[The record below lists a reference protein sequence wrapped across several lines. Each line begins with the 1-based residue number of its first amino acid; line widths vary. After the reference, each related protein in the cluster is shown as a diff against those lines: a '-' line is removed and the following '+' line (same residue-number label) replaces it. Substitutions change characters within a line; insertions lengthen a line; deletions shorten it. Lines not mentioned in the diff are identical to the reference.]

1 MRLVTHAPSSVV
13 APAVYRVR
21 VSHARTERVRH
32 AFRYRHSLWLVD
44 LDALP
49 QLPRGLRWLAS
60 FAARDHFGDPAAT
73 WRANVEAFLAV
84 NDVHLDDG
92 RVVAL
97 TGPRSSGY
105 VFNPLTTYWC
115 HHADGRLRAVVAE
128 VHNTY
133 GERHC
138 YLLRPDAEGR
148 DTADKAFYVSPFFTV
163 DGCYEI
169 RCPEPGDTVDVSVTL
184 HREGRPVFTARV
196 AGKRENPGRSA
207 LAMAL
212 RHPLASHRVMALIR
226 FEGLRLW
233 SRRVPVVARPLAPV
247 QEGVG

>member
-1 MRLVTHAPSSVV
+1 MTTAV
-13 APAVYRVR
+13 AALPAVYRVR

-32 AFRYRHSLWLVD
+32 AFRYRHSMWLVD

-49 QLPRGLRWLAS
+49 ELPWGMRWLAR
-60 FAARDHFGDPAAT
+60 FDARDHLGGPGDS
-73 WRANVEAFLAV
+73 WRANVDAYLAA
-84 NDVHLDDG
+84 NDVDLGGG

-97 TGPRSSGY
+97 TNPRSGGY
-105 VFNPLTTYWC
+105 VFNPLTVYWC
-115 HHADGRLRAVVAE
+115 HDAEGRIAAVVAE

-138 YLLRPDAEGR
+138 YLLRPGADGR
-148 DTADKAFYVSPFFTV
+148 DSADKTFYVSPFFAV
-163 DGCYEI
+163 DGRYEM
-169 RCPEPGDTVDVSVTL
+169 RCPEPAEAADVSVTL

-196 AGKRENPGRSA
+196 AGKREDAGRSA

-212 RHPLASHRVMALIR
+212 RHPLTSHRVMALIR

-233 SRRVPVVARPLAPV
+233 FRRVPVVARPRHLA
-247 QEGVG
+247 QEAVR